1 MIIGCFFSVFSRNLS
16 DIDKDGKLDCDE
28 FCIAMHLIDVVKMG
42 QMLPAKLPPEL
53 LPNKTRSGS
62 FGTPAASVPQ
72 PGEGGS
78 CVVVLPKK
86 KMLNC
91 LHKYWP
97 KIQNALGIIDV

>member
-1 MIIGCFFSVFSRNLS
+1 MIIGCFISVFCRNLS

-72 PGEGGS
+72 PGGVG
-78 CVVVLPKK
+78 VVLLFYQRKK
-86 KMLNC
+86 C
-91 LHKYWP
+91 
-97 KIQNALGIIDV
+97 